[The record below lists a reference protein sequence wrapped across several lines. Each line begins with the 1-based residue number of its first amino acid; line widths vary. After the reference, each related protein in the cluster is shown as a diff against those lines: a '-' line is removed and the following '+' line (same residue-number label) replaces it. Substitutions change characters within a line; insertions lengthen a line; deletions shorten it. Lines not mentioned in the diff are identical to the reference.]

1 MPVQANP
8 YPWLTPNGLW
18 KPITFFAL
26 SATGLVS
33 MDVFQSDG
41 YYQVRDVRE
50 SHATASTSGTLQVEV
65 LTSGQ
70 AADAGVDQMTS
81 VINLAAT
88 ANIPQVGTMIE
99 TPTQINPGDRVGVV
113 FGGTLTSLV
122 GLSVVV
128 HLERIRKGEV

>member
-18 KPITFFAL
+18 KPITFSVL

-50 SHATASTSGTLQVEV
+50 SHAVASTSGTLQVEV
-65 LTSGQ
+65 LVSGQ
-70 AADAGVDQMTS
+70 AADTGVDQMTS
-81 VINLAAT
+81 VINLAST
-88 ANIPQVGTMIE
+88 ANVPQQGTMIE